1 MKFWSPMTIEI
12 STYHSLI
19 SSSYTLHQPI
29 PEKKTG
35 RAIKTL
41 FWVGFGQKKQV
52 LVNKTFDEAA
62 SPQSAKKNV
71 ENL

>member
-29 PEKKTG
+29 PEKKNG
-35 RAIKTL
+35 SSYQNFVLSWFRP
-41 FWVGFGQKKQV
+41 KKQV